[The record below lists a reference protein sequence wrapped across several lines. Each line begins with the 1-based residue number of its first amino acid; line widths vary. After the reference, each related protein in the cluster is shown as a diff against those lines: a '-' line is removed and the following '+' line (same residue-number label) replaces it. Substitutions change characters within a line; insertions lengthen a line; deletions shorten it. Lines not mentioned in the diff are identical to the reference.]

1 MTRLCHRRLGTI
13 AHVIVQADA
22 PPTFRWDR
30 LTYSSA
36 LGYCL
41 LVAGLSVGV
50 VLGELREQFQISGV
64 VAALHGSTFGV
75 GLLFAG
81 MFGVR
86 LVDRISRARTLQLA
100 AAGLAGGVLLFC
112 IGPSW
117 PITLLGTA
125 FTGAGGALLVMIM
138 PGLISDH
145 HGEHRAEAFAAV
157 NAAPGVAGVAFSLVI
172 GGALSAGWSWRPPYL
187 ILTALFTIALAF
199 VALPVEIP
207 EGQRSGTFSL
217 QHFRDREVLVPW
229 LFMVNAV
236 LAEFSIGIWIV
247 TYLREVGNASA
258 GLAPIL
264 ASVFGVMMFAT
275 RVALPT
281 LLRWWGDA
289 TISYSFAILGVGATV
304 MCFGPGL
311 VWKTGGLVLV
321 GFGGAPLYPL
331 TVDRFYRRADHALD
345 AVALGAYC
353 ALASGVAIVL
363 GPLALGVLAD
373 VVSLRWAL
381 LVVPVLAAI
390 GAVTQWVAA
399 TERSRAGY

>member
-1 MTRLCHRRLGTI
+1 MT
-13 AHVIVQADA
+13 AQAEA
-22 PPTFRWDR
+22 PPNFRWDR

-50 VLGELREQFQISGV
+50 VLGELRAQFHISGV
-64 VAALHGSTFGV
+64 VAALHGSTFGI

-81 MFGVR
+81 VFGVKV
-86 LVDRISRARTLQLA
+86 VDRIGRRRALQVA

-112 IGPSW
+112 LGPSW

-125 FTGAGGALLVMIM
+125 FSGAGGALLVMVM

-157 NAAPGVAGVAFSLVI
+157 NGAPGVAGVAFSLVI

-187 ILTALFTIALAF
+187 ILTGVFTLALVF
-199 VALPVEIP
+199 VALPVAIP
-207 EGQRSGTFSL
+207 DGVRHGTFSL
-217 QHFRDREVLVPW
+217 RHFFDREVFVPW
-229 LFMVNAV
+229 AHIVNGV
-236 LAEFSIGIWIV
+236 LAEFTVGIWTV
-247 TYLREVGNASA
+247 TYLHEVGHASS

-275 RVALPT
+275 RLALPT

-289 TISYSFAILGVGATV
+289 TISYSFLIIGGGAAV
-304 MCFGPGL
+304 MCFAPGL
-311 VWKTGGLVLV
+311 PLKVAGLVFV
-321 GFGGAPLYPL
+321 GLGGAPLYPL
-331 TVDRFYRRADHALD
+331 TVDRFYQRAGHALD
-345 AVALGAYC
+345 AVSLGAFC
-353 ALASGVAIVL
+353 ALASGVAVTL

-373 VVSLRWAL
+373 SVGLRWAI
-381 LVVPVLAAI
+381 LVVPALSAV
-390 GAVTQWVAA
+390 GAFTQ
-399 TERSRAGY
+399 RSRR

>member
-1 MTRLCHRRLGTI
+1 M
-13 AHVIVQADA
+13 IVQADA
-22 PPTFRWDR
+22 PRSFRWDR

-64 VAALHGSTFGV
+64 VAALHGSTFGIGLLVAGVFGV
-75 GLLFAG
+75 GL
-81 MFGVR
+81 
-86 LVDRISRARTLQLA
+86 VDSIGRARALQLS
-100 AAGLAGGVLLFC
+100 AAGLAGGVVMFC
-112 IGPSW
+112 VGPSW

-125 FTGAGGALLVMIM
+125 FTGLGGALLVMVM

-145 HGEHRAEAFAAV
+145 HGEHRAAAFAAV

-187 ILTALFTIALAF
+187 ILTAMFTIALAF
-199 VALPVEIP
+199 VALPVRVP
-207 EGQRSGTFSL
+207 EGPREGTFSL
-217 QHFRDREVLVPW
+217 RHFRDRKVMVPW
-229 LFMVNAV
+229 LFIVNAV
-236 LAEFSIGIWIV
+236 LAEFSVGIWAV
-247 TYLREVGNASA
+247 TYLREVGHASA
-258 GLAPIL
+258 GLAPII

-275 RVALPT
+275 RVAIPT

-289 TISYSFAILGVGATV
+289 TISYSFVIIGVGATV

-311 VWKTGGLVLV
+311 GWKTAGLVLV

-353 ALASGVAIVL
+353 ALASGVAVTL
-363 GPLALGVLAD
+363 GPLALGILAD
-373 VVSLRWAL
+373 AIGLRWAL
-381 LVVPVLAAI
+381 LVVPALAAI
-390 GAVTQWVAA
+390 GAVTQRA
-399 TERSRAGY
+399 SRTPPTPR

>member
-1 MTRLCHRRLGTI
+1 M
-13 AHVIVQADA
+13 IVQVDA
-22 PPTFRWDR
+22 PPSFRWDR

-50 VLGELREQFQISGV
+50 VLGELRDQFHISGV
-64 VAALHGSTFGV
+64 VAALHGSTFGI

-81 MFGVR
+81 VLGVG
-86 LVDRISRARTLQLA
+86 LVDRIGRARALQLA
-100 AAGLAGGVLLFC
+100 AGGLAGGVVTFC
-112 IGPSW
+112 VGPSW

-125 FTGAGGALLVMIM
+125 FTGLGGALLVMVM

-145 HGEHRAEAFAAV
+145 HGQHRAEAFAAV

-187 ILTALFTIALAF
+187 ILTAVFTLALAF
-199 VALPVEIP
+199 VALPVRVPDARRE
-207 EGQRSGTFSL
+207 GTFSL
-217 QHFRDREVLVPW
+217 RHFRDREVLVPW
-229 LFMVNAV
+229 LFIVNAV
-236 LAEFSIGIWIV
+236 LAEFSVGIWIV
-247 TYLREVGNASA
+247 TYLREVGHASA

-275 RVALPT
+275 RVAIPT
-281 LLRWWGDA
+281 LLRWWGDS
-289 TISYSFAILGVGATV
+289 TISYSFVIIGCGATV
-304 MCFGPGL
+304 MCLAPGL
-311 VWKTGGLVLV
+311 GWKTFGLVLV

-331 TVDRFYRRADHALD
+331 TVDRFYRCADHALD

-353 ALASGVAIVL
+353 ALASGVAVTL

-381 LVVPVLAAI
+381 LVVPALAAV
-390 GAVTQWVAA
+390 GAVTQRRAVQ
-399 TERSRAGY
+399 ERGGLPHRPHRLPR